1 MKLYGFILT
10 MFFMQ
15 NLFAGDKQ
23 DTFERLNNL
32 VITNP
37 KAVINALDGLDK
49 ASGLPDYQ
57 SEYLRA
63 CSYYNQF
70 LYYLSMIHARNVV
83 DNKKDVQHTSVIRK
97 SYMIL
102 TESASQA
109 FCLEEAITYAAKGK
123 DFAVAS
129 NDRTLQ
135 AHMILV
141 EGDVYRKM
149 GMTGK
154 SYELLNEAA
163 QLLKNAI
170 KEDEILELSHIY
182 GYLMQYYI
190 KDSKINEAWQTGL
203 LRERNLKQLKNR
215 SEQQHIKDKQK
226 GYLYAKMAYLAQ
238 KQNMPQDA
246 LKFYDLFKE
255 TRFSASMAGQM
266 EINDYLLL
274 TGQYKKVVMANNMFF
289 DITNNTDSTSII
301 SQRAMYQSGQAYAK
315 MGDYRNAYRMMQ
327 HMRMADTQQRNEL
340 IRTNLFQLAD
350 IEHAVMQAHKLQMMS
365 EKLTL
370 RNYILVGLSILLL
383 AMLPLLWMLRM
394 LRNKNRKM
402 VALMIEYNNRTKQKA
417 DLLCEK
423 ARGGGDF

>member
-83 DNKKDVQHTSVIRK
+83 DNKKDVQHTSVMRK

-246 LKFYDLFKE
+246 LKFYDLFGK
-255 TRFSASMAGQM
+255 
-266 EINDYLLL
+266 
-274 TGQYKKVVMANNMFF
+274 YKV
-289 DITNNTDSTSII
+289 T
-301 SQRAMYQSGQAYAK
+301 
-315 MGDYRNAYRMMQ
+315 
-327 HMRMADTQQRNEL
+327 
-340 IRTNLFQLAD
+340 
-350 IEHAVMQAHKLQMMS
+350 
-365 EKLTL
+365 
-370 RNYILVGLSILLL
+370 
-383 AMLPLLWMLRM
+383 
-394 LRNKNRKM
+394 
-402 VALMIEYNNRTKQKA
+402 
-417 DLLCEK
+417 
-423 ARGGGDF
+423 